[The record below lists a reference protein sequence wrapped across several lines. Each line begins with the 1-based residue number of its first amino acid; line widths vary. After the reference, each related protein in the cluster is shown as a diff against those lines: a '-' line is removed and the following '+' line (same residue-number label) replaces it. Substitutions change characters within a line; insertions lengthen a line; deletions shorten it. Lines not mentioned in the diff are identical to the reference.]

1 MLSVGKTSVLLR
13 YVHNTFEDRISR
25 FISEERKAIR
35 IQNQE
40 ILLNLWDTAGQ
51 ERFQSITNR
60 FYADTHGVLIVYD
73 ASTEDGYHELDFWV
87 KEVNYYLPRELEN
100 GLPVMF
106 VGNKIDLLDSGSQ
119 DQAKSRISHVHEL
132 ANAHSFLKPMECS
145 AKTGEG
151 VSKIFETMGKVM
163 LSRKTN
169 AGPLGD
175 APTVRNVTRGG
186 GCCQQ

>member
-1 MLSVGKTSVLLR
+1 M
-13 YVHNTFEDRISR
+13 
-25 FISEERKAIR
+25 
-35 IQNQE
+35 
-40 ILLNLWDTAGQ
+40 
-51 ERFQSITNR
+51 
-60 FYADTHGVLIVYD
+60 
-73 ASTEDGYHELDFWV
+73 DFWV